1 MGRRGVEIGL
11 HELIWLTIF
20 VTGISVRRIHF
31 ANSVAAP
38 ELENDLVQPIRF
50 FGR

>member
-11 HELIWLTIF
+11 RELLWLTIF
-20 VTGISVRRIHF
+20 VTGISVRRMHF
-31 ANSVAAP
+31 ANFRVHPQSG
-38 ELENDLVQPIRF
+38 PIRF